1 MIYIKSP
8 GEWLAN
14 KVVQGFFASPIEAL
28 VEVSIADIVSPQQS
42 GRGVVS

>member
-28 VEVSIADIVSPQQS
+28 VEVSIADIVS
-42 GRGVVS
+42 